1 MSINER
7 IEREKVKIA
16 VIGGGAFGTA
26 MCTMAARAG
35 HEVFL
40 YVRDEKQAEII
51 KNKRI
56 NPKYLSEFILNDLI
70 NVSTNLN
77 EVLNGALL
85 IILSIPAQTVIL
97 YYYLLSF
104 IHFYLS
110 FILSLFL
117 TTFIL
122 SFLLS
127 FILSLLITLLFITLF
142 FTNNF
147 IFIGSIMVRRTS

>member
-104 IHFYLS
+104 IHS
-110 FILSLFL
+110 FSLPYYFHSLFPPIIHSFFIHNL
-117 TTFIL
+117 TH
-122 SFLLS
+122 
-127 FILSLLITLLFITLF
+127 SLPEWDFYQNTHIETPQGKTQ
-142 FTNNF
+142 
-147 IFIGSIMVRRTS
+147 